1 MYHSQINIRYAKSL
15 YLLAEEKS
23 LINEIKKDIDM
34 ILQILDEV
42 EDLKTLLE
50 HPVIKASKKTEILS
64 SFFKDKL
71 NEYTLSFLQLIIKN
85 KRENHLKNICI
96 DFGDL
101 YKKGN
106 GLKTAVLTTAF
117 ELTKTHKTNIKGMI
131 EKEFNSK
138 VELNTKVN
146 EAIIGGM
153 IIQVD
158 DRQLDLSV
166 SRQVQQLR
174 EQFSNIDFNSKQKK

>member
-1 MYHSQINIRYAKSL
+1 MYHGQINIRYARSL
-15 YLLAEEKS
+15 YLHAEEKN
-23 LINEIKKDIDM
+23 LVDEIKQDIDL
-34 ILQILDEV
+34 ILQWFDEI
-42 EDLKTLLE
+42 EEIKILLE

-64 SFFKDKL
+64 NIFEDKL
-71 NEYTLSFLQLIIKN
+71 NKYTMSFLKLIVQK

-101 YKKGN
+101 YKKGK

-117 ELTKTHKTNIKGMI
+117 ELTKTHKTNIKRAI
-131 EKEFNSK
+131 EKEFNSE
-138 VELNTKVN
+138 VELNTIVN

-158 DRQLDLSV
+158 DKQLDLSV

-174 EQFSNIDFNSKQKK
+174 DQFSNIDFNDIKKK